1 MLGAIRFS
9 AFPQIGLKSGRFGML
24 LWPATGGGS
33 AVGMIPS
40 LHNRSLTAALILPV
54 GLAAAAFQTGF
65 AFAQNPP
72 AGTDRPALRG
82 GVSPDVLQQRD
93 QELET
98 LQAERKK
105 ASEAEAKLREEIDA
119 IAGDRRK
126 LNQQLIDTAA
136 RLRATEQR
144 IAAAEAR
151 LQPLGESE
159 SAIRASLEERRTVI
173 AEVLA
178 VLQRMG
184 RRPPPALL
192 VQPEDALQSVRSAI
206 MLGAV
211 LPEMREQA
219 DSLATDLAELIRVR
233 KEIALEREALAR
245 DLAAM
250 ADEQRRLALLVEGRQ
265 KRQTAAESELEAER
279 QRASAL
285 ARQADNLKDLIAKLE
300 QGLDSDTR
308 SARAAARA
316 ALEGHPAPGTQADP
330 ARLGPA
336 ITFSAARGLLPLPVN
351 GVKIRN
357 FGDPDSLGGSEK
369 GLAIA
374 VRPGAQV
381 TSPCDGL
388 VVYAGPFRSYGQL
401 LILNAGGGYH
411 VLLMGMER
419 ISVDPGQFVLTGE
432 PVAAMGSGGQI
443 ATAAATMT
451 PSQPVLYI
459 EFRKDGTPIDPGPWW
474 AASDSEKVRG

>member
-1 MLGAIRFS
+1 
-9 AFPQIGLKSGRFGML
+9 
-24 LWPATGGGS
+24 
-33 AVGMIPS
+33 MIAS
-40 LHNRSLTAALILPV
+40 LHNRSLTAAALVLPI
-54 GLAAAAFQTGF
+54 GLAAAVFQI
-65 AFAQNPP
+65 AMAQ
-72 AGTDRPALRG
+72 DRPALRG
-82 GVSPDVLQQRD
+82 GVSQEALQQRD
-93 QELET
+93 KEFEA

-105 ASEAEAKLREEIDA
+105 ATEAEAKLREEIDA

-136 RLRATEQR
+136 RVRTVEQR
-144 IAAAEAR
+144 IAATETR
-151 LQPLGESE
+151 LQPLDDSE
-159 SAIRASLEERRTVI
+159 AAIRKSLDGRRAVI

-178 VLQRMG
+178 ALQRMG
-184 RRPPPALL
+184 RRPPPAVM

-211 LPEMREQA
+211 LPEMRQQA
-219 DSLATDLAELIRVR
+219 EALATDLAELVRVR
-233 KEIALEREALAR
+233 KEIATERDALAR
-245 DLAAM
+245 DLTAM
-250 ADEQRRLALLVEGRQ
+250 ADDQQRLAVLVEGRQ
-265 KRQTAAESELEAER
+265 KRQTAAEGELEAER
-279 QRASAL
+279 HRATAL
-285 ARQADNLKDLIAKLE
+285 ARQADSLKDLIAKLE
-300 QGLDSDTR
+300 QGLDNDTR
-308 SARAAARA
+308 SARASARA
-316 ALEGHPAPGTQADP
+316 ALEGRTVPGSTADP
-330 ARLGPA
+330 GRLGPA
-336 ITFSAARGLLPLPVN
+336 ISFSAARGLLPLPVN

-357 FGDPDSLGGSEK
+357 FGDPDSAGGAEK

-388 VVYAGPFRSYGQL
+388 VVYSGPFRSYGQL

-443 ATAAATMT
+443 AAASATIT

-474 AASDSEKVRG
+474 ATSDSEKVRG

>member
-1 MLGAIRFS
+1 M
-9 AFPQIGLKSGRFGML
+9 
-24 LWPATGGGS
+24 T
-33 AVGMIPS
+33 PS
-40 LHNRSLTAALILPV
+40 FHNRSLTAVALAVPI
-54 GLAAAAFQTGF
+54 GLAAAAFQT
-65 AFAQNPP
+65 ALSFAQDRPS
-72 AGTDRPALRG
+72 AKDRPALRG
-82 GVSPDVLQQRD
+82 SVSQDALEQRD
-93 QELET
+93 QEFEA

-105 ASEAEAKLREEIDA
+105 AVEAEAKLREEIDA
-119 IAGDRRK
+119 IAGDRRQ

-136 RLRATEQR
+136 RLRAVEER
-144 IAAAEAR
+144 IAATETR
-151 LQPLGESE
+151 LKPLDESE
-159 SAIRASLEERRTVI
+159 SAIRKSLDGRRAVI

-178 VLQRMG
+178 ALQRMG
-184 RRPPPALL
+184 RRPPPAMI
-192 VQPEDALQSVRSAI
+192 VQPEDALQSVRTAI

-211 LPEMREQA
+211 LPEMRQQA
-219 DSLATDLAELIRVR
+219 EALASDLAELVRVR
-233 KEIALEREALAR
+233 KEIAAERETLTR
-245 DLAAM
+245 DLTAM
-250 ADEQRRLALLVEGRQ
+250 TDDQQRLALLVEGRQ
-265 KRQTAAESELEAER
+265 KRQTAAEGEIEAER

-285 ARQADNLKDLIAKLE
+285 ARQADTLKDLIARLE

-316 ALEGHPAPGTQADP
+316 ALEGRPVPGALQDAG
-330 ARLGPA
+330 RLGPA
-336 ITFSAARGLLPLPVN
+336 ITFSSARGLLPLPVN

-357 FGDPDSLGGSEK
+357 FGDPDSAGGAEK

-374 VRPGAQV
+374 ARPGAQV
-381 TSPCDGL
+381 TAPCDGL
-388 VVYAGPFRSYGQL
+388 VVYSGSFRSYGQL

-443 ATAAATMT
+443 AAATATIT

-474 AASDSEKVRG
+474 ATSESEKVRG